1 MELIST
7 LQNQPKKRVN
17 RDNAKT
23 PLWLLNYLYE
33 NFNISN
39 DPCPLEEERDL
50 DFDGLKED
58 WTGLSYVHP
67 PHSETEAWVKKAA
80 EQVKKGHFSV
90 LFVPFIA
97 NSLYWR
103 EFVYPN
109 VSEIRVLKCPVKLE
123 GDNKQLTNQMCLLI
137 FAAEFVGADPVVH
150 FIEPEGWKNT
160 FYKRQRN
167 ADRFAQK

>member
-1 MELIST
+1 MELNSN

-23 PLWLLNYLYE
+23 PSWLLEYLYE

-39 DPCPLEEERDL
+39 DPCPIEEERDPT
-50 DFDGLKED
+50 FDGLVEE
-58 WTGLSYVHP
+58 WNGLSYVHP
-67 PHSETEAWVKKAA
+67 PHSETEAWVKKAVD
-80 EQVKKGHFSV
+80 ECKKGHFSV

-103 EFVYPN
+103 EFVYGN
-109 VSEIRVLKCPVKLE
+109 VSEIRILKCPVKLE

-137 FAAEFVGADPVVH
+137 FAAEFVENTPAVS
-150 FIEPEGWKNT
+150 FIEPEGWKRT